1 MKTRSRSL
9 LTSLV
14 AFLLIFALIYPIHA
28 STVESRASDY
38 LNTYGAYVYP
48 TGWYKVQVWFNVDGV
63 TYMDE
68 IGALTV
74 WLYESSDNE
83 NWTLVKTFKHTD
95 YPDMLGYNDYY
106 HSGHVEYPG
115 AIGKYYKA
123 YISVWA
129 GKDGD
134 GDTRYFWT
142 SPVKATLFAASRT

>member
-9 LTSLV
+9 FTSLV
-14 AFLLIFALIYPIHA
+14 AFLLIFALICPIHA
-28 STVESRASDY
+28 STVQPRASDY

-48 TGWYKVQVWFNVDGV
+48 AGWYKVQVWFNVDGV

-95 YPDMLGYNDYY
+95 YPDMLGYNDYL
-106 HSGHVEYPG
+106 HVSHVEYQG
-115 AIGKYYKA
+115 SIGKYYKA

-129 GKDGD
+129 GKDGT

-142 SPVKATLFAASRT
+142 SPVKATLFAG